1 MRFLRARWFAVL
13 VTTVASLVLL
23 SSLAFAAN
31 GKITGVVKDKDTGEP
46 LPGANVQ
53 IVGTTL
59 GASTDVQGRYF
70 ILNVPPGV
78 YTVKASFIGYQSVQ
92 IENVRVRFDET
103 STVDFALSQKV
114 IEVGKTVTVVAE
126 RPLVEKTLTAT
137 KTTFG
142 TRELDN
148 KLPVASINEVIET
161 AASTFNG
168 YIRGGRIYESKTLL
182 DGVDITD
189 TYFSGGTGAYG
200 GEVGHTYQNYRLSD
214 AGDFTSVSINQSS
227 VQELN
232 VFAGTFGAEYPS
244 ASAGIINVVTRE
256 GGQTV
261 HGKLFARTNPSNTTD
276 LPGKNPLYWDYNF
289 KDDPIYGRGYVQEKA
304 ELEATGNPDDLRKA
318 QLFTWTPQR
327 AKDVYGFD
335 ANANQGLGRN
345 TDVEVNVG
353 GPLLG
358 SKRGGFFITSRY
370 SRSHKPLPF
379 DRTTR
384 VSGSAKLHYY
394 LKENKMKLTLFGQ
407 LEDGGKLFDFV
418 DWKYNPRWKYYM
430 EGAPRY
436 KGMSS
441 VYYAKL
447 THTLSPRTFYELQFS
462 QSNKATW
469 AGYPD
474 DNGNGLSEV
483 GEEGDFITFNTF
495 FTDKNGDGKYTPGVD
510 EPGDWVKYVGGDGTH
525 NSENGYVTGDT
536 TLTNRVFF
544 YEELDNT
551 ARLENKP
558 TFAQNAGWYRTAYPP
573 PLYVKTRRNV
583 FTAKFDITS
592 QVTNNHQL
600 KGGFQFRYH
609 WVNNDRKSSELGGLA
624 NAFYPMN
631 KVHWD
636 PQDFNPKEVAA
647 YLQDRIEFK
656 GLIVNIGARVDG
668 YDNDTRFFLN
678 PFDPFDYVK
687 DEAGNVKDWKLKFG
701 DRVGW
706 KWYFSPRVGVS
717 HPVSDRIAM
726 HYAFG
731 RYFQYPNFATLYT
744 DYNLRDFVAS
754 PSTRTTRRDQEP
766 VRSTSYEMGVQYG
779 LTNDIAVELTAYYRD
794 IEKYSASNYTLVV
807 PEGNSIIFNTTW
819 GYADARG
826 IEITLEKRASKW
838 WGGRLSY
845 AFSYVRASQPS
856 GAFSTDFNASID
868 STRYADLPWINLDR
882 RPQRETN
889 VTVFG
894 TGDPFFGT
902 SSPVSAGFDRP
913 HRFSGTLLLFL
924 PYDINISAVGNLVSG
939 FYYRSVLRED
949 DPLGLLTP
957 EFDKSPWNYQ
967 LNLRG
972 TKVIRL
978 PQGTRINLFAEVRNL
993 FNRDNIVGIQKN
1005 GPRGT
1010 SADFD
1015 IWRLGPDG
1023 KRNTGDEQN
1032 PEGFIRQP
1040 TDRFGRL
1047 LYTMPRQIF
1056 VGAEVSF

>member
-1 MRFLRARWFAVL
+1 MQSLRARLFAALALAAVFF
-13 VTTVASLVLL
+13 VFHSSPSL
-23 SSLAFAAN
+23 AAN
-31 GKITGVVKDKDTGEP
+31 GKIAGVVKDKETGEP
-46 LPGANVQ
+46 LPGANVV
-53 IVGTTL
+53 IVGTNL
-59 GASTDVQGRYF
+59 GGSTDIQGRYF

-78 YTVKASFIGYQSVQ
+78 YTVQASFIGYQSVRV
-92 IENVRVRFDET
+92 ENVRVRFDET
-103 STVDFALSQKV
+103 TTVDFELSQQV
-114 IEVGKTVTVVAE
+114 IEVGEAVTVVAE
-126 RPLVEKTLTAT
+126 RPLIEKTLTAS
-137 KTTFG
+137 KTTIG
-142 TRELDN
+142 TDELDN
-148 KLPVASINEVIET
+148 KLPVGSLNEVIET
-161 AASTFNG
+161 VASTFNG

-200 GEVGHTYQNYRLSD
+200 GEVGHTYQNYRLSE
-214 AGDFTSVSINQSS
+214 AGDFTSVQINQSS

-244 ASAGIINVVTRE
+244 ASAGVINVVTRE
-256 GGQTV
+256 GGTAL
-261 HGKLFARTNPSNTTD
+261 HGKLFTRTNPANTTD
-276 LPGKNPLYWDYNF
+276 LPGENALYWDYDF
-289 KDDPIYGRGYVQEKA
+289 QDDPIYGRGYVQEKA
-304 ELEATGNPDDLRKA
+304 ELQASGNPDDLRRA
-318 QLFTWTPQR
+318 SLFTWTPES
-327 AKDVYGFD
+327 AKELYDFD
-335 ANANQGLGRN
+335 ATANQGLGRSS
-345 TDVEVNVG
+345 DLEVNVG

-358 SKRGGFFITSRY
+358 STRGGFFITGRY
-370 SRSHKPLPF
+370 SRMRKPLPF

-384 VSGSAKLHYY
+384 VSASAKLHYY

-436 KGMSS
+436 KSMSS

-447 THTLSPRTFYELQFS
+447 THTLSSRTFYELQIS
-462 QSNKATW
+462 QSNKASW

-474 DNGNGLSEV
+474 DNGNGFPEI
-483 GEEGDFITFNTF
+483 GETGDFITFNTF
-495 FTDKNGDGKYTPGVD
+495 FTDKDGDGKYTPGVD
-510 EPGDWVKYVGGDGTH
+510 EPGDWIKYVGGDGGH

-573 PLYVKTRRNV
+573 PLFAFNKRNV

-592 QVTNNHQL
+592 QVTHNHQV

-609 WVNNDRKSSELGGLA
+609 WIQNDRKSSELGGA
-624 NAFYPMN
+624 ADAYYPMN

-636 PQDFNPKEVAA
+636 PHRFWPKELAF
-647 YLQDRIEFK
+647 YLQDRIEFQ
-656 GLIVNIGARVDG
+656 GLIVNVGARVDA
-668 YDNDTRFFLN
+668 YDNNTRFFQN
-678 PFDPFDYVK
+678 PFDPFDYVRDGDK
-687 DEAGNVKDWKLKFG
+687 IKDWKLKFG
-701 DRVGW
+701 DKVGW
-706 KWYFSPRVGVS
+706 KWFFSPRVGVS
-717 HPVSDRIAM
+717 HPVSDRMAM

-754 PSTRTTRRDQEP
+754 PSTRTTRRDQDP
-766 VRSTSYEMGVQYG
+766 VRSTSYEMGFQYAITRDLSLG
-779 LTNDIAVELTAYYRD
+779 ATAYYRD
-794 IEKYSASNYTLVV
+794 IEKYSASTYTLVV
-807 PEGNSIIFNTTW
+807 PEGNSIIFTTTW

-826 IEITLEKRASKW
+826 IEISLEKRATRW

-845 AFSYVRASQPS
+845 AFSYVKASRPK

-868 STRYADLPWINLDR
+868 STRYADLPWRELER

-913 HRFSGTLLLFL
+913 HRISGTLLLFL
-924 PYDINISAVGNLVSG
+924 PYDINVTAIGSAVSG
-939 FYYRSVLRED
+939 FYYDAVLRED
-949 DPLGLLTP
+949 DPLGILTP
-957 EFDKSPWNYQ
+957 EFDSSPWSYQ

-972 TKVIRL
+972 SKVFRL
-978 PQGTRINLFAEVRNL
+978 AQNLTINLFGEVRNV
-993 FNRDNIVGIQKN
+993 FNRSNILGIQKN

-1015 IWRLGPDG
+1015 IWRLGRDG
-1023 KRNTGDEQN
+1023 EPNTGDEQD

-1047 LYTMPRQIF
+1047 LYAMPRQIF
-1056 VGAEVSF
+1056 VGAEITF